1 MNDTSG
7 PTFGTPFAYYDPAS
21 SSLKT
26 YEDTLLSDSI
36 PFSGRLPKWGTLHG
50 GVLYERPTPVPRT
63 VESDF
68 SSLPTP
74 TAREGKDPFIE
85 RVKHRPDDTDTLSRA
100 LAHLLPTP
108 KATNNENRQDLA
120 KYGPNL
126 GMVLMPDQYTL
137 TGESTVPQS
146 GDGNPSPALSQTRQ
160 FTETEFGD
168 GLTLFS

>member
-7 PTFGTPFAYYDPAS
+7 RTFGTPFAYYDPAS

-26 YEDTLLSDSI
+26 YKDTLLSDSI

-50 GVLYERPTPVPRT
+50 GVLYERPTPVPLT
-63 VESDF
+63 DESDF

-100 LAHLLPTP
+100 LTVLFPTP
-108 KATNNENRQDLA
+108 TAPPENTASERWGYPTLLDAA
-120 KYGPNL
+120 KSL
-126 GMVLMPDQYTL
+126 GA
-137 TGESTVPQS
+137 STSQPS
-146 GDGNPSPALSQTRQ
+146 GAGSHSPAPSQTRQ